1 MTQDLEQSDLIR
13 RDRARLWHP
22 YAPAAPDLPLW
33 EVEAADGVR
42 LRLRGEDGAR
52 HEVTDAMSSWWSV
65 IHGYR
70 NPVLDAAAKAQLE
83 KFSHVMFGGLTH
95 APAVELAERLVAM
108 APVAPGRSR
117 LDRVFLA
124 DSGSVAVEVALK
136 LAVQF
141 QTAASHPR
149 RQRFLSLR
157 GGYHGDTFAAM
168 GVCDPVDG
176 MHSAFPGLLAGNLFA
191 PRPPAAASA
200 TPEAVQA
207 WASDVAELAA
217 AHSSEL
223 AAIVVEPVLQG
234 AGGMHAYPAECLTAL
249 REVADRHGLLL
260 IFDEIATG
268 FGRTGE
274 LFAADHAG
282 VVPDIMCVGK
292 ALTGGYLTLAAMLC
306 TAEVAAAVSGGQAGA
321 LLHGPTFMGNPLAC
335 AVANASLGIIETGR
349 WRVDVARIGTGLASG
364 LAPAREL
371 SAVRDVRTIGAVGVI
386 ELHDAVDV
394 TAVTA
399 AAIRHGVWVRPFR
412 NLVYTMPPYISTAAD
427 IAQITAGMT
436 AAVAEVHKVQV
447 QEAGSHEAEVHE
459 RVPAHCGSAS

>member
-1 MTQDLEQSDLIR
+1 
-13 RDRARLWHP
+13 
-22 YAPAAPDLPLW
+22 
-33 EVEAADGVR
+33 VEAADGVR
-42 LRLRGEDGAR
+42 LRLRGEDGTR
-52 HEVTDAMSSWWSV
+52 HEVVDAMSSWWSV

-70 NPVLDAAAKAQLE
+70 HPVLDAAAKRQLE
-83 KFSHVMFGGLTH
+83 SFSHVMFGGLTH
-95 APAVELAERLVAM
+95 APAVELAERLVGM
-108 APVAPGRSR
+108 APAAPGRVA
-117 LDRVFLA
+117 LERVFLA

-141 QTAASHPR
+141 QTASGHPR
-149 RQRFLSLR
+149 RQRFLSIR

-176 MHSAFPGLLAGNLFA
+176 MHSAFPGLLAGNVFA

-200 TPEAVQA
+200 TPETVIA
-207 WASDVAELAA
+207 WASELGDIAA
-217 AHSSEL
+217 ARSGEL
-223 AAIVVEPVLQG
+223 AAIIVEPVLQG

-249 REVADRHGLLL
+249 RQVADRHGLLF

-274 LFAADHAG
+274 LFAANHAV

-306 TAEVAAAVSGGQAGA
+306 TGEIASTVSRGEAGA

-335 AVANASLGIIETGR
+335 AVANASLGIIDDGG
-349 WRVDVARIGTGLASG
+349 WRADVARIGAGLESG
-364 LAPAREL
+364 LAAAVDL
-371 SAVRDVRTIGAVGVI
+371 AAVREVRTIGAVGVI
-386 ELHDAVDV
+386 ELHDAIDV

-427 IAQITAGMT
+427 IEQITAGMT
-436 AAVAEVHKVQV
+436 AAVAEVH
-447 QEAGSHEAEVHE
+447 E
-459 RVPAHCGSAS
+459 RVPAQSGGRA